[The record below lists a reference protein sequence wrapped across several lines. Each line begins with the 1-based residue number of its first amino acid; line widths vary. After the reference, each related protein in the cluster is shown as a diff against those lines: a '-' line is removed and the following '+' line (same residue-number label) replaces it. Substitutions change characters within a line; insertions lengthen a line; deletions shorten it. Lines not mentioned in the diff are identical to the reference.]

1 MGINRLK
8 EIEAETLANFKKH
21 RPSEYFSNLDDENA
35 FEKLK
40 KTVESVY
47 RYGIRFPPEFFNG
60 KSLIDLGSGTG
71 DWIIFSAIWG
81 AKCTLVEINDDAI
94 EIAKDVFKKGSK
106 I

>member
-1 MGINRLK
+1 M
-8 EIEAETLANFKKH
+8 
-21 RPSEYFSNLDDENA
+21 FS
-35 FEKLK
+35 
-40 KTVESVY
+40 T
-47 RYGIRFPPEFFNG
+47 EFFDG

-94 EIAKDVFKKGSK
+94 EIAKNVFKAFTK